1 MNSHE
6 TTWTVPLV
14 FLFMQILTDTIIL
27 VMSEQPSLNQKTG
40 TGYSNFR
47 YFNKTYSNFRYFNK
61 TYSQN
66 FLNMKLA
73 LQVLLCTIFCSKKN

>member
-1 MNSHE
+1 MDSTFSIFIYANPNRS
-6 TTWTVPLV
+6 
-14 FLFMQILTDTIIL
+14 IIL

-47 YFNKTYSNFRYFNK
+47 YFNKTYS
-61 TYSQN
+61 QN

-73 LQVLLCTIFCSKKN
+73 LQVLLCTIFSSKKKNI

>member
-6 TTWTVPLV
+6 TTWTV

-47 YFNKTYSNFRYFNK
+47 
-61 TYSQN
+61 
-66 FLNMKLA
+66 
-73 LQVLLCTIFCSKKN
+73 

>member
-47 YFNKTYSNFRYFNK
+47 YFNKTYS
-61 TYSQN
+61 QN

-73 LQVLLCTIFCSKKN
+73 LQVLLCTIFSSKKKNI